1 MSLKDFYLGR
11 IFRLYPALLF
21 FLIIVVVFNI
31 ISGQKIIIP
40 DVLSGLFYFTNYYL
54 VYFKPAFLSS
64 GYPLVSEILW
74 SLSVEEHF
82 YLFFP
87 VLFLIFFS
95 EKNNRLLSLLGLL
108 LLFFLCIRCIEFVR
122 STDQTEAYKTI
133 YYTTHNRGDSIL
145 FGCVSAIL
153 IYRSDQAFYL
163 KCLKSGYGFLLA
175 VALLF
180 IAEAATF
187 PFFQSTTRYT
197 FQGLSFAI
205 MVPSFLFFGFESI
218 MKKLVEGKWI
228 VFLGKLSHS
237 LYLFHWIS
245 MKIVNFYIPQNDIM
259 VKLLT
264 VALSIG
270 LALLS
275 YYGVERTFLT
285 LRRRFGSHA
294 K

>member
-1 MSLKDFYLGR
+1 MSLKDFYLRR

-74 SLSVEEHF
+74 SLS
-82 YLFFP
+82 
-87 VLFLIFFS
+87 
-95 EKNNRLLSLLGLL
+95 
-108 LLFFLCIRCIEFVR
+108 
-122 STDQTEAYKTI
+122 
-133 YYTTHNRGDSIL
+133 
-145 FGCVSAIL
+145 
-153 IYRSDQAFYL
+153 
-163 KCLKSGYGFLLA
+163 
-175 VALLF
+175 
-180 IAEAATF
+180 
-187 PFFQSTTRYT
+187 
-197 FQGLSFAI
+197 
-205 MVPSFLFFGFESI
+205 
-218 MKKLVEGKWI
+218 
-228 VFLGKLSHS
+228 
-237 LYLFHWIS
+237 
-245 MKIVNFYIPQNDIM
+245 
-259 VKLLT
+259 
-264 VALSIG
+264 IG